1 MLFRSTFLLLAW
13 RLANR
18 VWLSEADRIMDRKLE
33 KKFWTRQRIMLMSGG
48 TLFVALLLYS
58 LVFADHRSRLNVEKE
73 KIAVSTVRK
82 GTFDRS
88 EEHTSE
94 LQSIMRHSYAV
105 F

>member
-58 LVFADHRSRLNVEKE
+58 RVFADHRSRLNGEKE
-73 KIAVSTVRK
+73 KITVSTVRK
-82 GTFDRS
+82 GNFDRT
-88 EEHTSE
+88 EESRVGKEWVSTC
-94 LQSIMRHSYAV
+94 RYG
-105 F
+105 